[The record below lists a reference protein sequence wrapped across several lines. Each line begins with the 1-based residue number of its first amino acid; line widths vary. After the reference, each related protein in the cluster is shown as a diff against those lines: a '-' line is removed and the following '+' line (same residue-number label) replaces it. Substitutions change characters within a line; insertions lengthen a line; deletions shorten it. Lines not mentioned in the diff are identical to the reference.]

1 MDRILHD
8 VDNAHKI
15 LQLTSDTL
23 ILVDKNGTCLDIDPH
38 SDLWFLQEDRLLGK
52 NLFNLLPDHTFQ
64 KLLPDF
70 RRVTQ
75 QGITVNRNYRLP
87 LEGAKRITS
96 NVSCSRT
103 TVTRCCANIATSRRA
118 AT

>member
-87 LEGAKRITS
+87 LEGGERLAKHA
-96 NVSCSRT
+96 SR
-103 TVTRCCANIATSRRA
+103 
-118 AT
+118 

>member
-1 MDRILHD
+1 MDRILHN

-52 NLFNLLPDHTFQ
+52 NLFNFSPRVCLLAGTTNRCVGRCPDTCRFCPPT
-64 KLLPDF
+64 LP
-70 RRVTQ
+70 
-75 QGITVNRNYRLP
+75 
-87 LEGAKRITS
+87 TS
-96 NVSCSRT
+96 DPG
-103 TVTRCCANIATSRRA
+103 
-118 AT
+118 

>member
-52 NLFNLLPDHTFQ
+52 ICSTCFPTI
-64 KLLPDF
+64 PS
-70 RRVTQ
+70 
-75 QGITVNRNYRLP
+75 RNCYR
-87 LEGAKRITS
+87 TS
-96 NVSCSRT
+96 GE
-103 TVTRCCANIATSRRA
+103 
-118 AT
+118 

>member
-8 VDNAHKI
+8 VNNAHKI
-15 LQLTSDTL
+15 LQLTADTL

-87 LEGAKRITS
+87 KRTTS
-96 NVSCSRT
+96 NASCSRMT
-103 TVTRCCANIATSRRA
+103 ATRCCANIVTSPHGAT
-118 AT
+118 

>member
-8 VDNAHKI
+8 VNNAHKI
-15 LQLTSDTL
+15 LQLTADTL

-75 QGITVNRNYRLP
+75 QGITAGRRRNVL
-87 LEGAKRITS
+87 LQMHH
-96 NVSCSRT
+96 
-103 TVTRCCANIATSRRA
+103 A
-118 AT
+118 AV

>member
-70 RRVTQ
+70 VAGDPTGDNGEPQ
-75 QGITVNRNYRLP
+75 LP
-87 LEGAKRITS
+87 
-96 NVSCSRT
+96 
-103 TVTRCCANIATSRRA
+103 A
-118 AT
+118 ATGRGRNVLLQMYHAAVRR

>member
-38 SDLWFLQEDRLLGK
+38 CKKTDSWGK
-52 NLFNLLPDHTFQ
+52 ICSTCFPTI
-64 KLLPDF
+64 PS
-70 RRVTQ
+70 
-75 QGITVNRNYRLP
+75 RNCYR
-87 LEGAKRITS
+87 TS
-96 NVSCSRT
+96 GG
-103 TVTRCCANIATSRRA
+103 
-118 AT
+118 

>member
-52 NLFNLLPDHTFQ
+52 NLFNLLPY
-64 KLLPDF
+64 LPETATGLQAGDP
-70 RRVTQ
+70 TGDNGEPQ
-75 QGITVNRNYRLP
+75 LP
-87 LEGAKRITS
+87 
-96 NVSCSRT
+96 
-103 TVTRCCANIATSRRA
+103 A
-118 AT
+118 ATGRGRNVLLQMYHAAVRR